1 MATFDVCIVGAGPH
15 ALAVLSA
22 LHTPN
27 AKLSEDKHMRRAR
40 GQGARG
46 KPLSSTTKTT
56 VCVVDPSGEWLHQ
69 WNERFAALGIQY
81 LRSPS
86 WAHPDMF
93 SSESLAEFAW
103 REGRTDELR
112 NVDSSLGALS
122 GMPDLDA
129 GYFRL
134 PGTQLFHDFCAEMI
148 ETLPHTF
155 VKGKAVDV
163 ITAGDT
169 HEILVQTPQAPLAK
183 IRAKQVVLAL
193 GAAGAPNVPR
203 AFEGLTVQTDGEGL
217 PRLMHTSD
225 WRSMASL
232 PQRRN
237 QSVLVIG
244 GGLSA
249 AQAALKA
256 VRCGARHTVLCSRR
270 PLVTRHYDIPL
281 EFMDRR
287 EGKGKWRDWFFLSG
301 AKRAEY
307 IKSVRGGGSIPPD
320 YMEDLYAAEK
330 AQRLALQ
337 VKSVARAT
345 SSEQGIHVEFD
356 DGSTFEASC
365 VILGTGSTLNGL
377 EVPLIASLAARYDL
391 PARDRLPVLDDDLQW
406 RQGISVVGALA
417 AGQLG
422 PDAGNLTGARKSAII
437 CADNCGV
444 FDNFC
449 DTKSAVLAN
458 SFGALANAS
467 DDDCSDYQ
475 SD

>member
-134 PGTQLFHDFCAEMI
+134 PGTQLFHDFCAEMT

-203 AFEGLTVQTDGEGL
+203 AFRGPDRADGWGGTASSDAHLRLAVHGLL
-217 PRLMHTSD
+217 
-225 WRSMASL
+225 A
-232 PQRRN
+232 
-237 QSVLVIG
+237 
-244 GGLSA
+244 SA
-249 AQAALKA
+249 AQPICPCHRRWAERCAGGSESSA
-256 VRCGARHTVLCSRR
+256 VRCEAHRPVQPASSRHP
-270 PLVTRHYDIPL
+270 PLRH
-281 EFMDRR
+281 
-287 EGKGKWRDWFFLSG
+287 
-301 AKRAEY
+301 
-307 IKSVRGGGSIPPD
+307 PP
-320 YMEDLYAAEK
+320 
-330 AQRLALQ
+330 
-337 VKSVARAT
+337 
-345 SSEQGIHVEFD
+345 
-356 DGSTFEASC
+356 
-365 VILGTGSTLNGL
+365 
-377 EVPLIASLAARYDL
+377 
-391 PARDRLPVLDDDLQW
+391 
-406 RQGISVVGALA
+406 
-417 AGQLG
+417 
-422 PDAGNLTGARKSAII
+422 
-437 CADNCGV
+437 
-444 FDNFC
+444 
-449 DTKSAVLAN
+449 
-458 SFGALANAS
+458 
-467 DDDCSDYQ
+467 
-475 SD
+475 